1 MKYVLEKD
9 ADMTVNKKLFPAS
22 CRGEVESMDKGQVLH
37 MVNEQS

>member
-1 MKYVLEKD
+1 MKFVLEND

-22 CRGEVESMDKGQVLH
+22 CRGDVDNMDKGQVLH